1 MKINTNLKEK
11 TELVN
16 ALTELYK
23 VCGRKEVID
32 EVVIETILESSI
44 IISDN

>member
-11 TELVN
+11 TELVS

>member
-11 TELVN
+11 TELVK

-23 VCGRKEVID
+23 VCGRKDVID
-32 EVVIETILESSI
+32 EVVVETILESSI